1 MNARRTPGRVLG
13 DHAEDELAEFHA
25 DALSARA
32 PPVPR
37 EPGPIQLEAGA
48 LPSHNCIRLN
58 ENPCMPPPGPEP
70 SQYHPEKSVG
80 SSKPRTGMSPF
91 QNSKLL
97 TESQILQEEIAARTK
112 ESDNRNSQKPQ
123 EAQHQGSMARGQP
136 RPIQAHLHD
145 STEELYFGE
154 RQLLI
159 PYRKFQG
166 LQTLAFPRIFSLVVD
181 ISYLA

>member
-1 MNARRTPGRVLG
+1 MRGAPQVGFSATMRKMSSRRSTLMHFLP
-13 DHAEDELAEFHA
+13 
-25 DALSARA
+25 RA
-32 PPVPR
+32 HPVPR
-37 EPGPIQLEAGA
+37 QPGPIQLEAGA
-48 LPSHNCIRLN
+48 VPSHNCIRLN
-58 ENPCMPPPGPEP
+58 ENQCMPPPGPEP

-112 ESDNRNSQKPQ
+112 ESDNWNSQKPQ
-123 EAQHQGSMARGQP
+123 EAQHQGSIARGQP

-154 RQLLI
+154 RQAYYSGLRELLEKEFLFRS
-159 PYRKFQG
+159 PYDGTF
-166 LQTLAFPRIFSLVVD
+166 F
-181 ISYLA
+181 